1 MLHEYNAG
9 ELRVCGLKGIC
20 IHSDQFSQVNQLRNS
35 WKVQIS
41 CPADNQHIETHKL
54 FWAWQELPGEA
65 FGTVQNSHQDSSCT
79 N

>member
-9 ELRVCGLKGIC
+9 ELRVCRLKSIW
-20 IHSDQFSQVNQLRNS
+20 ILSHQFFKMNQLRNS

-41 CPADNQHIETHKL
+41 SPAENQHIERHKL
-54 FWAWQELPGEA
+54 CWAWKELPGEA
-65 FGTVQNSHQDSSCT
+65 FGTVQNSYQDSSCT